1 MAALMEVPNQYSAM
15 VDLGYFNNN
24 NDGGGGGSG
33 SGRKRRGS
41 VDEL

>member
-1 MAALMEVPNQYSAM
+1 MEVPNQYSAM

-24 NDGGGGGSG
+24 NDGGSS
-33 SGRKRRGS
+33 SGRKRRSS